1 MTALKKQDKEILK
14 SKYINRELSWLKFN
28 DRVLLEAQNIENPL
42 YERIKFLSIAGSN
55 LDEFFMVRVAGLYSQ
70 IKQEVDSLS
79 SDGLT
84 PDEQM
89 SEVILET
96 NNLLNKQNK
105 IYRDLILQLK
115 KANISIVKPE
125 NLSKSDQKRLFKI
138 FNEEIYPL
146 LTPSAIDP
154 AHPFPFI
161 ANQGRALV
169 MRLNKKNKK
178 RTLNAIIVIPKAL
191 SRFIEIDGNK
201 SFKKFLI
208 IDDVISFFASE
219 IFPDHDLDKKMLFRV
234 IRDSDVEIQEEAED
248 LVRSFELALKRRIG
262 NK

>member
-1 MTALKKQDKEILK
+1 MTALKKQHKEELK

-42 YERIKFLSIAGSN
+42 YERVKFLSIAGSN

-89 SEVILET
+89 DEVVLET
-96 NNLLNKQNK
+96 KNLLKKQNK
-105 IYRDLILQLK
+105 IFTQLIMELK
-115 KANISIVKPE
+115 KNNISLVKPV
-125 NLSKSDQKRLFKI
+125 NLNAKDKKKLLEI

-161 ANQGRALV
+161 INQGRALV
-169 MRLNKKNKK
+169 MKLRKKK
-178 RTLNAIIVIPKAL
+178 
-191 SRFIEIDGNK
+191 
-201 SFKKFLI
+201 
-208 IDDVISFFASE
+208 
-219 IFPDHDLDKKMLFRV
+219 
-234 IRDSDVEIQEEAED
+234 
-248 LVRSFELALKRRIG
+248 
-262 NK
+262 

>member
-1 MTALKKQDKEILK
+1 MTALKKQHKEELK

-70 IKQEVDSLS
+70 IKQDVDSLS

-138 FNEEIYPL
+138 F
-146 LTPSAIDP
+146 
-154 AHPFPFI
+154 
-161 ANQGRALV
+161 
-169 MRLNKKNKK
+169 K
-178 RTLNAIIVIPKAL
+178 
-191 SRFIEIDGNK
+191 
-201 SFKKFLI
+201 
-208 IDDVISFFASE
+208 
-219 IFPDHDLDKKMLFRV
+219 
-234 IRDSDVEIQEEAED
+234 
-248 LVRSFELALKRRIG
+248 
-262 NK
+262 

>member
-1 MTALKKQDKEILK
+1 MTALKKQDKETLK

-105 IYRDLILQLK
+105 IYRDFRFYLH
-115 KANISIVKPE
+115 
-125 NLSKSDQKRLFKI
+125 
-138 FNEEIYPL
+138 Y
-146 LTPSAIDP
+146 T
-154 AHPFPFI
+154 
-161 ANQGRALV
+161 
-169 MRLNKKNKK
+169 NKK
-178 RTLNAIIVIPKAL
+178 
-191 SRFIEIDGNK
+191 
-201 SFKKFLI
+201 
-208 IDDVISFFASE
+208 ISF
-219 IFPDHDLDKKMLFRV
+219 
-234 IRDSDVEIQEEAED
+234 
-248 LVRSFELALKRRIG
+248 
-262 NK
+262 